1 MGRGGPKRV
10 AQFIAFYEPLKYLD
24 MGNIRFPEKYSN
36 KFVRSLG
43 ENYNLDF
50 VDCRCC
56 SEYILVSSDDT
67 PNNIIPDFSD
77 ENMLKVKV
85 LLERNKYF
93 KENPLLKKPVPWTK
107 EDEVK
112 AEDWLESAKQP
123 LFVKNQEIYKD
134 KLEAMRVI
142 YDL

>member
-1 MGRGGPKRV
+1 M
-10 AQFIAFYEPLKYLD
+10 
-24 MGNIRFPEKYSN
+24 
-36 KFVRSLG
+36 
-43 ENYNLDF
+43 
-50 VDCRCC
+50 
-56 SEYILVSSDDT
+56 
-67 PNNIIPDFSD
+67 
-77 ENMLKVKV
+77 
-85 LLERNKYF
+85 
-93 KENPLLKKPVPWTK
+93 LKKPVPWTK